1 MLFALILLLFLGLAS
16 GARYEPGNPGGP
28 WTEDEAVAIRDK
40 LHYLWEESNRNTFS
54 RRFANM
60 NSEDWKKSKKKQP
73 AMYNDWVYDPTK
85 RLDTVDCGY
94 YGLCRYL
101 YNVIVFSKC
110 PKCVIQL
117 HLYMQE
123 QWIQRF
129 QVLLVR
135 KEVWKHG
142 IFSTQSHQVYKT
154 EKKCLFVWNMAMVNH
169 ESFCF

>member
-1 MLFALILLLFLGLAS
+1 
-16 GARYEPGNPGGP
+16 
-28 WTEDEAVAIRDK
+28 
-40 LHYLWEESNRNTFS
+40 
-54 RRFANM
+54 M

-101 YNVIVFSKC
+101 YNVIMFSKC

-123 QWIQRF
+123 LYGFNVFRSYWSGKRF
-129 QVLLVR
+129 
-135 KEVWKHG
+135 G
-142 IFSTQSHQVYKT
+142 
-154 EKKCLFVWNMAMVNH
+154 NMAFSPPKAIRYTKQKKMFVCM
-169 ESFCF
+169 EYGYGKS